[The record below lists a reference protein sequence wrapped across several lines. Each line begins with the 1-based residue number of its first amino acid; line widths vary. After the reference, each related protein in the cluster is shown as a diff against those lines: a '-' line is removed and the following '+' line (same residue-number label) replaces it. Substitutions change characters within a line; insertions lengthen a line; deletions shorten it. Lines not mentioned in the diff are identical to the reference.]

1 MAHCW
6 RNVDEEHPFR
16 RAESAV
22 TQSFCMIT
30 QESDRSSSRE
40 AASKA
45 RTPPSVSR
53 RTWCCMSSES
63 GREPTMTLPSGWVV
77 ERTRAPQPWMEESQ
91 VMTTTRAG
99 PTSPARKAA

>member
-6 RNVDEEHPFR
+6 KNVDEEHPFR

-22 TQSFCMIT
+22 TQSFRMMTGQMT

-63 GREPTMTLPSGWVV
+63 GREPTMTLPSG
-77 ERTRAPQPWMEESQ
+77 
-91 VMTTTRAG
+91 
-99 PTSPARKAA
+99 